1 MEKVIKVWLK
11 YYPVYLSGLWGT
23 LWISAVTVFLGA
35 LLGMVVALMRM
46 SRLKILRTAFNVYV
60 EILRG
65 TPILLQLYFFWIG
78 LPKLVPFELTDT
90 QCIVA
95 ALVVNASAF
104 ISEIIRAGI
113 GAVDKGQW
121 EAARSIGLSET
132 HVMTR
137 IILPQAVKN
146 ILPALC
152 NEFIS
157 TVKGTSLASVFFVGE
172 LMTSFKTVQSATF
185 LALQSLT
192 IVGIIYFLLNFILS
206 RLLRV
211 IERRLTTEIRRGEV
225 VSIIGPSGGGKST
238 FLRCLNLLETPDGGQ
253 VLFKG
258 QDITDKKL
266 NISKYRQSIGMV
278 FQHFN
283 VFPNLTVLENVTL
296 APVLEKK
303 VPKDQAKEEAMA
315 LLRRV
320 GLGDKADQYPRK
332 LSGGQKQ
339 RLAIVRAMAMK
350 PEVML
355 FDEPTSALDPEMVKE
370 VLNVIRELTRSGMT
384 ILIVTHE
391 MGFAREISDRVLFI
405 CDGVIK
411 EEGTPEQIFT
421 CPHEPSTIKFLS
433 MVL

>member
-1 MEKVIKVWLK
+1 MEKVVKVWLK

-46 SRLKILRTAFNVYV
+46 SRLKILRTVFNVYV

-172 LMTSFKTVQSATF
+172 LMTSF
-185 LALQSLT
+185 
-192 IVGIIYFLLNFILS
+192 NRPERHLS
-206 RLLRV
+206 
-211 IERRLTTEIRRGEV
+211 G
-225 VSIIGPSGGGKST
+225 
-238 FLRCLNLLETPDGGQ
+238 
-253 VLFKG
+253 
-258 QDITDKKL
+258 
-266 NISKYRQSIGMV
+266 
-278 FQHFN
+278 
-283 VFPNLTVLENVTL
+283 
-296 APVLEKK
+296 APV
-303 VPKDQAKEEAMA
+303 PDH
-315 LLRRV
+315 R
-320 GLGDKADQYPRK
+320 GHH
-332 LSGGQKQ
+332 
-339 RLAIVRAMAMK
+339 
-350 PEVML
+350 L
-355 FDEPTSALDPEMVKE
+355 FSV
-370 VLNVIRELTRSGMT
+370 ELHSLPAPAG
-384 ILIVTHE
+384 H
-391 MGFAREISDRVLFI
+391 
-405 CDGVIK
+405 
-411 EEGTPEQIFT
+411 
-421 CPHEPSTIKFLS
+421 
-433 MVL
+433 